1 MRAYKDDKL
10 KALLKQAGTD
20 KPAEGFTD
28 AVMQLIE
35 ADAAREAAL
44 KSLLKQHPA
53 EGPSFDFTAAVM
65 RQVGVRRQPLVI
77 KPIITKKAWFAIAAV
92 FTLFLIIAFLPGKA
106 DSHAIAENSRLTL
119 LINKV
124 QLIPST
130 LVLAVVLGAIL
141 LIGDYL
147 FSGREKAVVD

>member
-10 KALLKQAGTD
+10 KALLKQACTD

-28 AVMQLIE
+28 AVMPLIE
-35 ADAAREAAL
+35 ADVAREAAL

-65 RQVGVRRQPLVI
+65 RQVGARRQPLVI